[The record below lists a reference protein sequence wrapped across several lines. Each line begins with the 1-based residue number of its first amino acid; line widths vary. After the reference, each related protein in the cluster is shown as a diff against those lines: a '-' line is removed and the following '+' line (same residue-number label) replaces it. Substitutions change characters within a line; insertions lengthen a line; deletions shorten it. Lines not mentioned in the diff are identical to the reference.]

1 MLIGLLIAL
10 QVLGYV
16 GIVVGLVLL
25 VRLGGETQE
34 TRQRLNRHERGL

>member
-1 MLIGLLIAL
+1 MGAILAAL

-25 VRLGGETQE
+25 VLTSPKGPTQ
-34 TRQRLNRHERGL
+34 